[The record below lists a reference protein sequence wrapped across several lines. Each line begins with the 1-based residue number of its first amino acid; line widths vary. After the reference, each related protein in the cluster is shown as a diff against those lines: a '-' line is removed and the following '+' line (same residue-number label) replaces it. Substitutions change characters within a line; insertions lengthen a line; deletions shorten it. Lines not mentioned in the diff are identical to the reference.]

1 VKVGE
6 QLSGAGTAPAGACPH
21 PPVARNGWH
30 WDADR
35 LDRCEGI
42 EVGWAEVES
51 TEGIDDDGLRRQTP
65 GRDAPGRILPGW
77 SRSTTAS
84 GAAVGAWRFTPRV
97 SGAPRLRQNRAEK
110 EVRVREGRAH
120 AALVYDGSACV
131 GWCQFGPTDELPR
144 IKRQRAYDQS
154 PGELPDWRISCFFVD
169 KGYRQQGVA
178 SAALDGALREIA
190 RLGGGT
196 VESYPEAVEDRSVSG
211 SFLHNATVSMFERHG
226 FERIRPLGKHHWLMT
241 RTVRKASKTA
251 AKA

>member
-1 VKVGE
+1 MTGFAVKPLDATSWPDFARLVEKHNGVWGGCWCMAFHAEGVGRAKA
-6 QLSGAGTAPAGACPH
+6 AG
-21 PPVARNGWH
+21 
-30 WDADR
+30 
-35 LDRCEGI
+35 
-42 EVGWAEVES
+42 
-51 TEGIDDDGLRRQTP
+51 
-65 GRDAPGRILPGW
+65 
-77 SRSTTAS
+77 
-84 GAAVGAWRFTPRV
+84 
-97 SGAPRLRQNRAEK
+97 QNRAEK

-144 IKRQRAYDQS
+144 IKRQRAYDQG

-211 SFLHNATVSMFERHG
+211 SFLHNTTVSMFERHG

-241 RTVRKASKTA
+241 RTVRKASNTA